1 MHPDD
6 SARNRADAMADL
18 VDLVVNVAREVRH
31 HGARDAAVVRLTSAE
46 GNVMR
51 YVDRHPGA
59 SPGVIAEAT
68 GLQRSN
74 LSTALRGLEASG
86 LVERRAD
93 DVDGRAV
100 HVHPTPKA
108 AENLRRLRREW
119 AARVD
124 AALGGEAEHL
134 EGAVALL
141 RALEEGLVAARHRA
155 DPTPGR
161 QSALGR

>member
-1 MHPDD
+1 MQPDRP
-6 SARNRADAMADL
+6 ARSRYDTTADATAEAMADL

-59 SPGVIAEAT
+59 SAGEVAEAT

-74 LSTALRGLEASG
+74 LSTALRGLQASG
-86 LVERRAD
+86 LIERRAD
-93 DVDGRAV
+93 DADGRAV
-100 HVHPTPKA
+100 HVYPTPKA

-119 AARVD
+119 AERVE
-124 AALGGEAEHL
+124 AALGGETAHL

-141 RALEEGLVAARHRA
+141 RALEEGLVAARRR
-155 DPTPGR
+155 G
-161 QSALGR
+161 

>member
-1 MHPDD
+1 
-6 SARNRADAMADL
+6 MADL

-31 HGARDAAVVRLTSAE
+31 HGARDTAVVRLTSAE

-59 SPGVIAEAT
+59 SAGEVAEAT

-74 LSTALRGLEASG
+74 LSTALRGLEAGG
-86 LVERRAD
+86 LIERRAD
-93 DVDGRAV
+93 DADGRTV

-108 AENLRRLRREW
+108 AENLRRLRHEW
-119 AARVD
+119 AQRVE
-124 AALGGEAEHL
+124 AALGGETEHL

-141 RALEEGLVAARHRA
+141 RTLEEGLVAARRH
-155 DPTPGR
+155 G
-161 QSALGR
+161 

>member
-1 MHPDD
+1 VHPDD
-6 SARNRADAMADL
+6 SARTRHETTAEATAEVMADL

-59 SPGVIAEAT
+59 SAGEVAEAT

-74 LSTALRGLEASG
+74 LSTALRGLQASG

-93 DVDGRAV
+93 DADGRTV
-100 HVHPTPKA
+100 HVYPTPKA

-119 AARVD
+119 AERVE
-124 AALGGEAEHL
+124 AALGGKSEHL
-134 EGAVALL
+134 EEAVALL
-141 RALEEGLVAARHRA
+141 RTLEEGLVAARRR
-155 DPTPGR
+155 G
-161 QSALGR
+161 